1 MVVTKI
7 EAGERNFGYN
17 ATSGEYGDLVAVGVI
32 DPTKM
37 TRTAL
42 QNATSIAGLILTTEA
57 MVAEA
62 PKQEKAA
69 VPATPE
75 ADY

>member
-17 ATSGEYGDLVAVGVI
+17 ATSGEYGDLVAMGVI
-32 DPTKM
+32 DPTKV
-37 TRTAL
+37 TRNAL

-57 MVAEA
+57 MVAEV

-75 ADY
+75 TDY